1 MICLRRRNK
10 VQRPEVIEA
19 ALFVGFLELLLKLR
33 LHCRRTA
40 TASLFLG
47 RNRTSDST
55 RMPVWISL
63 PKPGRRFE
71 VLPRWPQGANACGI
85 SCGTVG
91 LCPGATVLRS
101 IG

>member
-10 VQRPEVIEA
+10 VQRPEAIEA

-40 TASLFLG
+40 TASLFLV

-55 RMPVWISL
+55 RIPVWISL
-63 PKPGRRFE
+63 PKPGSADRSFAP
-71 VLPRWPQGANACGI
+71 LAQGANACGI
-85 SCGTVG
+85 SCATVG
-91 LCPGATVLRS
+91 LCPGATVLGS